1 MGCAQ
6 TGFDSRQPDKIMT
19 DIQKN
24 KIVELAKGLIGKPY
38 KYGAKPE
45 EAPDF
50 FDCSSFIQYIFKE
63 AGIELPRSTILQAEK
78 GEAVELKDIQPGDL
92 LFLHGTQG
100 FYNRN
105 FPQGIGHVI
114 LHIGGGRTIHA
125 ASRRVQEN
133 PVVIEEGAV
142 EENDLQTIIQ
152 KAGPLVTVK
161 RN

>member
-1 MGCAQ
+1 
-6 TGFDSRQPDKIMT
+6 MT
-19 DIQKN
+19 EIQSG
-24 KIVELAKGLIGKPY
+24 KIVTLARSLIGKPY

-50 FDCSSFIQYIFKE
+50 FDCSSFIQYLFKE
-63 AGIELPRSTILQAEK
+63 VGIELPRSTIMQAEV
-78 GEAVELKDIQPGDL
+78 GTPVDIKDIQPGDL
-92 LFLHGTQG
+92 LFLHGVRG

-114 LHIGGGRTIHA
+114 LYIGGGRTVHA

-142 EENDLQTIIQ
+142 EENDLETVIQ
-152 KAGPLVTVK
+152 RAGPLVAIK

>member
-1 MGCAQ
+1 MTMDNTQ
-6 TGFDSRQPDKIMT
+6 RDKIIT
-19 DIQKN
+19 
-24 KIVELAKGLIGKPY
+24 LAKTLIGKPY

-50 FDCSSFIQYIFKE
+50 FDCSSFIQYIFKQ
-63 AGIELPRSTILQAEK
+63 AGIELPRSTIMQAEA
-78 GEAVELKDIQPGDL
+78 GVPVDVKDIQAGDL
-92 LFLHGTQG
+92 FFLHGVRG

-114 LHIGGGRTIHA
+114 LYIGDGRTIHA

-152 KAGPLVTVK
+152 KAGPLVVIK
-161 RN
+161 RD